1 MSTYRKIHGRSIQ
14 AVTTDP
20 TESVAEGQVWYNT
33 TSDTFKSVVSLE
45 AFSSSAPLATTR
57 EGAGAFGTQTTAVI
71 CGGETPSVSGAT
83 EEYDGTGFSAGG
95 TMNTA
100 RYRLQ
105 GTAGTATAGIVF
117 GGVEPAT
124 SNKTE
129 TYNGTAWTS
138 SPYTL
143 NTARWCAGAGIQT
156 SALAFGGGPGHKN
169 NSEEFDGEGWTATPT
184 LNTSRNSLS
193 GAGANA
199 EECLAFG
206 GETSTPPAVATNATE
221 SWDGTSWTEVNN
233 LNTARYGGYGA
244 GTQSAAFLAG
254 GIVGPGTMQSA
265 AETWDGTNWTSSP
278 ASLATAR
285 GRLSVAGSSTAAIA
299 MAGQTPS
306 ITTATEEY
314 NKSANVITAAA
325 WSSGTALP
333 ANRYRLT
340 SFGTAT
346 AGVIAG
352 GSTNP
357 PGAQPSTTATL
368 EYDGTT
374 MSSGGALG
382 TARRGL
388 GSAGVLTAGL
398 VFGGS
403 GGASDANVNNESEE
417 YDGSSFSEGNNL
429 NTSRSAI
436 CGDGPQTAAFAACG
450 YKGPPGANSN
460 DFEHYDGTSWTNSTS
475 LPSARRWS
483 TGNGPQTASLVTGGE
498 TTPSGQITNTEE
510 WNGSGWTAGGAYLSA
525 FSAGASGGTQT
536 AALAFAGR
544 SPSLLSLTAG
554 YDGTAW
560 STRPSMATARSMV
573 GGTGTISSAF
583 VTGGEISATPP
594 LQTAT
599 EEFTGE
605 TTAVN
610 VKTLTQS

>member
-33 TSDTFKSVVSLE
+33 SSDTFKSVVSLE
-45 AFSSSAPLATTR
+45 AFSSASPLSTTR

-83 EEYDGTGFSAGG
+83 EEYNGTGFSAGG

-105 GTAGTATAGIVF
+105 GTAGTATAGIIF

-129 TYNGTAWTS
+129 TYNGTAWTT

-143 NTARWCAGAGIQT
+143 NTARWCAGAGVQT
-156 SALAFGGGPGHKN
+156 SALAFGGGPGYKN
-169 NSEEFDGEGWTATPT
+169 ESEEFDGEGWTAVNT

-206 GETSTPPAVATNATE
+206 GETSSPPSVATNATE

-299 MAGQTPS
+299 MAGQTPG
-306 ITTATEEY
+306 ITTAAEEF
-314 NKSANVITAAA
+314 NRSANVITAAA
-325 WSSGTALP
+325 WSA
-333 ANRYRLT
+333 
-340 SFGTAT
+340 
-346 AGVIAG
+346 
-352 GSTNP
+352 
-357 PGAQPSTTATL
+357 
-368 EYDGTT
+368 
-374 MSSGGALG
+374 GGALPTTVYGNAG
-382 TARRGL
+382 TGNTP
-388 GSAGVLTAGL
+388 AG
-398 VFGGS
+398 FSIGGGTGPVPS
-403 GGASDANVNNESEE
+403 YVSTS
-417 YDGSSFSEGNNL
+417 
-429 NTSRSAI
+429 NT
-436 CGDGPQTAAFAACG
+436 
-450 YKGPPGANSN
+450 
-460 DFEHYDGTSWTNSTS
+460 YDGTSWTGAPSVPFSFS
-475 LPSARRWS
+475 LGGGA
-483 TGNGPQTASLVTGGE
+483 GPQTASIAGGGDGNAPGAMAIYNGSSWTATPTIGTNAYQMKFVGNSSAAFGTGAYP
-498 TTPSGQITNTEE
+498 TSNSYI
-510 WNGSGWTAGGAYLSA
+510 WNGSSWTSSPAAPTHFYNHSAVGSPTSAYFLGGSIVGPGSSINTTTIWNGSA
-525 FSAGASGGTQT
+525 WSTGTAMPVSGGTGGQSANT
-536 AALAFAGR
+536 APTDNFWINGFPPAR
-544 SPSLLSLTAG
+544 ITTITW
-554 YDGTAW
+554 DGTAW
-560 STRPSMATARSMV
+560 TTFANTANPRSNAGGAGTSSTSGFLC
-573 GGTGTISSAF
+573 GGT
-583 VTGGEISATPP
+583 PP
-594 LQTAT
+594 ITTAT
-599 EEFTGE
+599 EEISAE
-605 TTAVN
+605 TTALN